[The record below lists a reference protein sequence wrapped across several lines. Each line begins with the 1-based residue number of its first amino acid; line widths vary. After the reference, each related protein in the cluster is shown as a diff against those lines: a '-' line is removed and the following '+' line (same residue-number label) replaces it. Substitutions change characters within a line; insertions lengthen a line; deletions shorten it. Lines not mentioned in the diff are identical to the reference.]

1 VKILLPFV
9 AVGIVMLG
17 SVFTSNNVNA
27 AGERDFPES
36 IAIDPSNNNV
46 FVGIKVDGS
55 FDKIQK
61 FSSNGKFI
69 REWNTTGL
77 QDIATDKFG
86 NVFVITEG
94 NKVVKFTNTGKF
106 IREWDSEDGR
116 FERSRGIAADP
127 SGNVFISDLENGN
140 IQKFTNTGKFIKK
153 WAIRGPDDPLDIAA
167 DPSNGNVFVITEF
180 DYIKKYSNNGKFIR
194 EWKQHN
200 LSRYMGIAG
209 IAVDNSGNVFVVV
222 SVGDS
227 EYDWSKNPIHKY
239 SNTGKFITKWGSFV
253 SEDGQIRSPRD
264 IATDSLG
271 NVYVVDGQN
280 QNIQKFT
287 NTGKFIKQW
296 NVSNTA
302 IVNVFAMR

>member
-77 QDIATDKFG
+77 QDIATDKSG

-106 IREWDSEDGR
+106 IREWNSEDGR
-116 FERSRGIAADP
+116 FEWPRGIAVDP
-127 SGNVFISDLENGN
+127 SGNVFIVDFENGN

-153 WAIRGPDDPLDIAA
+153 WAIRGPDDALNIAV
-167 DPSNGNVFVITEF
+167 DPSNGNVFVTTEHE
-180 DYIKKYSNNGKFIR
+180 YIKKYSNNGKFIR
-194 EWKQHN
+194 EWRQQN
-200 LSRYMGIAG
+200 LSRYIGITG
-209 IAVDNSGNVFVVV
+209 IAVDNSGNVFVVT
-222 SVGDS
+222 SPGDND
-227 EYDWSKNPIHKY
+227 DWKKNPIHKY
-239 SNTGKFITKWGSFV
+239 SNTGKFIRSWGSFV
-253 SEDGQIRSPRD
+253 SEDGQITSPSD
-264 IATDSLG
+264 IATDSSG
-271 NVYVVDGQN
+271 NVYVVNGQN

-287 NTGKFIKQW
+287 NTGKFITKW
-296 NVSNTA
+296 NISNTA
-302 IVNVFAMR
+302 SVNVFAMR